1 MTPTSSWNSDLASF
15 LGHIHDVPDREPVH
29 VDSAEEIHQEDQEV
43 DEDERRVSLSFTE
56 VELFAIS
63 EFFNAEDGDLPEF
76 LYARIGK
83 KLLVAAAKAGLYDEV
98 L

>member
-1 MTPTSSWNSDLASF
+1 MTPTSSWNSDLASY
-15 LGHIHDVPDREPVH
+15 LGRIHDIPDSESVH
-29 VDSAEEIHQEDQEV
+29 VDSAEKVHQEGKEM
-43 DEDERRVSLSFTE
+43 DEDERRVSVSFTD

-63 EFFNAEDGDLPEF
+63 EFFNSEEGDLPEF